1 MQLRAKKS
9 FCQIEQLQKAVQTI
23 TILSRWLWCWCD
35 HAYVDIATAAAADG
49 NNADAIAIAFDAD
62 VADVD
67 LATDDGD
74 VGDGG
79 DDVHEDTYRPSGQV
93 DNPFLNNK
101 TLLTRPP
108 RSLDSLFQAFH
119 GSLHIKLL
127 CLPFWPSNH
136 LIRQS
141 QKHVS

>member
-67 LATDDGD
+67 LATYDGD
-74 VGDGG
+74 FGDDG
-79 DDVHEDTYRPSGQV
+79 DDVHEKDTYRPSGQV

-108 RSLDSLFQAFH
+108 RSLDSLFQA
-119 GSLHIKLL
+119 LI
-127 CLPFWPSNH
+127 H
-136 LIRQS
+136 L
-141 QKHVS
+141 